1 MPVGER
7 MRRLPHMGY
16 KSRDRGPLEFESRL
30 RKEEGNIMPIARR
43 NVITAPPTMR
53 IKDAAE
59 LMVRQKVRRL
69 PITDPGTKRLIGILT
84 TRDIVNFLGGG
95 EKFKIIQ
102 NKFKGNF
109 LAAVNDQVRTIM
121 SEKVVYGTH
130 DMSIADV
137 ANLLLKTGMGGAP
150 IVDEHDHVV
159 GIVSER
165 DFAAY
170 VPSSTGTTVSYHMMR
185 NVVTAEPELQ
195 IREAARRMISKGVRR
210 LPVVRFRELVGI
222 VTSVD
227 ILRYF
232 GTSKM
237 FEYMATGKVDEA
249 ISMGVET
256 IMTRDLLTVAPG
268 TDIGEAARLMVE
280 RGCGGLP
287 VVEGDELVGIIT
299 ERNMLELLA

>member
-1 MPVGER
+1 
-7 MRRLPHMGY
+7 MGY

-43 NVITAPPTMR
+43 NVITATPTMR

-109 LAAVNDQVRTIM
+109 LAAVNDQIRTIM
-121 SEKVVYGTH
+121 SEKVVYGTY

-150 IVDEHDHVV
+150 IVDEHNHVV
-159 GIVSER
+159 GMVSER
-165 DFAAY
+165 DFVAY
-170 VPSSTGTTVSYHMMR
+170 VPPSAGTTVSYHMTR

-210 LPVVRFRELVGI
+210 LPVVRFRELIGI

-256 IMTRDLLTVAPG
+256 IMTRDLLTVTPG

-299 ERNMLELLA
+299 ERNMLELLT

>member
-1 MPVGER
+1 
-7 MRRLPHMGY
+7 MGY

-30 RKEEGNIMPIARR
+30 RKEEGNIMPIARK
-43 NVITAPPTMR
+43 NVITATPTMR

-121 SEKVVYGTH
+121 SEKVVYGTY

-150 IVDEHDHVV
+150 IVDEHGHVV
-159 GIVSER
+159 GMVSER
-165 DFAAY
+165 DFVAY
-170 VPSSTGTTVSYHMMR
+170 VPPSAGTTVSYHMTR

-222 VTSVD
+222 ITSVD

-256 IMTRDLLTVAPG
+256 IMTRDLLTVTPG

-299 ERNMLELLA
+299 ERNMLELLT